1 MNSGTNFDEIPV
13 TRKILFF
20 YRKKRNTEGRYQN
33 DRWFECGHAHF
44 GGSRPLWKEMRRKKR
59 IVMTVAVAIERPND
73 RFPFSF
79 LSLWFF
85 EMKFWIEK
93 KRKTGK
99 IVVVLLLLF
108 FWFLV
113 TWPWWRWGH
122 GQFHVAPLIR
132 FDFNFFDVVKC
143 WIRFQEIPFG
153 TQLDGVPMK
162 SVFFYIHWFSLLG
175 LILER
180 KHENS
185 Y

>member
-132 FDFNFFDVVKC
+132 FDFNFFWCDEMLNPVPRNSFWNTTRWRPDEKC
-143 WIRFQEIPFG
+143 
-153 TQLDGVPMK
+153 
-162 SVFFYIHWFSLLG
+162 FFYIHWFSLLG